1 MLGLRRKTTSMFS
14 SYGKKRFA
22 RVAAILQ
29 AILFSLFAFTL
40 GLRIVDPYA
49 ARLPVDDVRLTA
61 PADAIPSVVQNR
73 ASKSVP
79 SEIRAVLFGAKLI
92 QPIQLHG
99 VGLASRHRPTLP
111 AASPLLGSLLIR
123 APPSLGYV

>member
-14 SYGKKRFA
+14 TCGKKRFA

-29 AILFSLFAFTL
+29 ATLFSLFAFTL

-49 ARLPVDDVRLTA
+49 VRLPVDDVRLTA

-79 SEIRAVLFGAKLI
+79 SEIRAALFGAKVI

-99 VGLASRHRPTLP
+99 VGFASNLSP
-111 AASPLLGSLLIR
+111 AIPPISPLFGSLLIR
-123 APPSLGYV
+123 APPSLGQV

>member
-1 MLGLRRKTTSMFS
+1 VLGLRRKTTSMFA

-40 GLRIVDPYA
+40 GLRIVDPYTV
-49 ARLPVDDVRLTA
+49 RLPVDDVRLTA
-61 PADAIPSVVQNR
+61 PAEAIPSVVQNR

-79 SEIRAVLFGAKLI
+79 SEIRAVLIGAKLI
-92 QPIQLHG
+92 QPI
-99 VGLASRHRPTLP
+99 
-111 AASPLLGSLLIR
+111 
-123 APPSLGYV
+123 